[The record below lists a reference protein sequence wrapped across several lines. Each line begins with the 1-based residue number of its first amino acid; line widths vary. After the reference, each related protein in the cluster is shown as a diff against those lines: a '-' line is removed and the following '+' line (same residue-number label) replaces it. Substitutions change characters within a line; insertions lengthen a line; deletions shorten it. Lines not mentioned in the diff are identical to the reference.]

1 MGQGMTTARR
11 SAGTETGLDVL
22 LRWAWIRRRTPAQD
36 MEDFR
41 NGQPLQ
47 VVGFTKSI
55 GGAAMVSVG
64 RGKQIARLR
73 SGYLR
78 LVVEEEPVWSDRR
91 GSRSA
96 TLRPPFGIKPTG
108 EKVPMAPKFEQYE
121 VVTADGTYDLS
132 IPKKDA
138 ELVQNVFGLAKI

>member
-1 MGQGMTTARR
+1 M
-11 SAGTETGLDVL
+11 L
-22 LRWAWIRRRTPAQD
+22 LRWTWVRRRTPAQD
-36 MEDFR
+36 IEDFR
-41 NGQPLQ
+41 NGRPLQ
-47 VVGFTKSI
+47 VVGFTRSI

-73 SGYLR
+73 SGSLR
-78 LVVEEEPVWSDRR
+78 LVVGEEPVWSDRR

-108 EKVPMAPKFEQYE
+108 ERVPMAPKFEQYE
-121 VVTADGTYDLS
+121 VVTADGTYDLA

-138 ELVQNVFGLAKI
+138 ELMRYVLGPAQK

>member
-1 MGQGMTTARR
+1 M
-11 SAGTETGLDVL
+11 L

>member
-73 SGYLR
+73 SGYLL
-78 LVVEEEPVWSDRR
+78 LVVGEEPVWSDRR
-91 GSRSA
+91 GSRSV

-108 EKVPMAPKFEQYE
+108 EKVRMAPKFEQYE
-121 VVTADGTYDLS
+121 VVTADGTYDLA

-138 ELVQNVFGLAKI
+138 ELVEYVLGLA

>member
-1 MGQGMTTARR
+1 M
-11 SAGTETGLDVL
+11 L

-138 ELVQNVFGLAKI
+138 ELVQYVFGLAKI